1 MKDTVNK
8 KTWTTT
14 SATKAQPTIMSAPL
28 NKLLWLVVFLVAAM
42 VVFSSMYFSIF
53 IDSRPLMT
61 AFIIVGVVA
70 LLVIARFTN
79 QGAQAWNFL
88 LDARLE
94 MRKVVWPTRQE
105 TINSTLIVLVIV
117 IIASLL
123 IYFVGLL
130 FMHLIQWIL
139 N

>member
-8 KTWTTT
+8 KTWTTN
-14 SATKAQPTIMSAPL
+14 SVKKAQSKMVSAPL
-28 NKLLWLVVFLVAAM
+28 NKLLWTIVFLVAAA
-42 VVFSSMYFSIF
+42 VVFSSMYFPIF
-53 IDSRPLMT
+53 IASKPLMT
-61 AFIIVGVVA
+61 AFIIVGIVA

-79 QGAQAWNFL
+79 QGMKGWNFL

-105 TINSTLIVLVIV
+105 TINSTIIVLVIV
-117 IIASLL
+117 VIASLL

>member
-1 MKDTVNK
+1 
-8 KTWTTT
+8 
-14 SATKAQPTIMSAPL
+14 
-28 NKLLWLVVFLVAAM
+28 
-42 VVFSSMYFSIF
+42 
-53 IDSRPLMT
+53 MT
-61 AFIIVGVVA
+61 AFIIVGIVA

-79 QGAQAWNFL
+79 QGMKGWNFL

-105 TINSTLIVLVIV
+105 TINSTIIVLVIV
-117 IIASLL
+117 VIASLL